1 MNPIQEH
8 SVSVSDPGLRD
19 GVAVLQATHDEPPA
33 IVSISDIHGYL
44 DRARSA
50 LLSLRDRSGHDPIV
64 QTDDTGRL
72 QWANENYILV
82 FNGDLIDRGPANEAV
97 LQMVSR
103 LGAQAPT
110 GRVRV
115 TLGNHEAIALSA
127 DHYPYSG
134 WYAGQSDVQDRR
146 ALLHSIRDGFVVAAY
161 QGYNYTYA
169 HAGSNEPYDV
179 EETNQQLLAAA
190 EDLLDAIGTQTDAT
204 RQKAVIDRYSRVL
217 GTGNGLSPK
226 GEGAGLVW
234 LDFAHLSAD
243 APAQIVGH
251 TKFKT
256 PQQKGQVICQNV
268 IRRNEHQ
275 NNPGGETVF
284 VETPDNVMAITRTK
298 DGATRQRQY

>member
-19 GVAVLQATHDEPPA
+19 GVAALQATHDEPPA

-179 EETNQQLLAAA
+179 EETNQQLL
-190 EDLLDAIGTQTDAT
+190 LLERKQMPLDKKRSSIDIHECSEPATDHL
-204 RQKAVIDRYSRVL
+204 QRVRVQDSF
-217 GTGNGLSPK
+217 GLILPISPLMHQHK
-226 GEGAGLVW
+226 SWG
-234 LDFAHLSAD
+234 
-243 APAQIVGH
+243 I
-251 TKFKT
+251 
-256 PQQKGQVICQNV
+256 QNSK
-268 IRRNEHQ
+268 RPNKR
-275 NNPGGETVF
+275 G
-284 VETPDNVMAITRTK
+284 K
-298 DGATRQRQY
+298 